1 VQVWALV
8 HTGGA
13 DVNRL
18 DPTTGCSPAGLAARA
33 EPAEREG
40 LRSAAVEGGGGGGG
54 GTLLLATLHAA
65 SVVRRTQTHMQ
76 FMQWLQTE
84 LGQAEEE
91 ERETRRRSVGVP
103 LNLNLRDRK
112 GASPLETVL
121 CTWGASRRFHPLP
134 THGSSGR
141 WIASPHKDT

>member
-1 VQVWALV
+1 M

-33 EPAEREG
+33 EPAEGEG
-40 LRSAAVEGGGGGGG
+40 ARSAGVEGGGGG

-65 SVVRRTQTHMQ
+65 SVVRRTQAHTQ

-91 ERETRRRSVGVP
+91 ERERRRITVGVP
-103 LNLNLRDRK
+103 LNLNLRDGN

-121 CTWGASRRFHPLP
+121 CTWSASRPSHLHLY
-134 THGSSGR
+134 TSSSGHM
-141 WIASPHKDT
+141 IA